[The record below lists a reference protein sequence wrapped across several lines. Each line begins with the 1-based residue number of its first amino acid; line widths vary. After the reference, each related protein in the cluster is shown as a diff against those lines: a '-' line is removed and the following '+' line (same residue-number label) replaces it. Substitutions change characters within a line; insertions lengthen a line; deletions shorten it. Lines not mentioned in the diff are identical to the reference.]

1 MIALDTNLLVYA
13 HHPDS
18 PEHGATRRA
27 IETLVAEEEG
37 CWGVALPTIAE
48 FWTVVTHPKLKAQR
62 SSVEQARRFL
72 TALIDAGARIYE
84 PGDRFGERL
93 TGAAVDLGVQGP
105 RIFDLQIALTAF
117 DNGVTRIWTHDERF
131 VAMPGQRVY
140 NPLSP
145 AG

>member
-18 PEHGATRRA
+18 PKHGATRRA

-37 CWGVALPTIAE
+37 RWGVALPTIAE

-62 SSVEQARRFL
+62 SSLEEARRFL
-72 TALIDAGARIYE
+72 TALIDAGGRIYE
-84 PGDRFGERL
+84 PGDHFGERL
-93 TGAAVDLGVQGP
+93 TGAAVDLVVQGP

-117 DNGVTRIWTHDERF
+117 DNGVTRIWTHDARF